1 MVDAKSLD
9 FTDVLKDLLDE
20 NAILVINKS
29 DILEKEIDSEIKNI
43 NHVLIS
49 IKDNKNIDELI
60 AKKTNF
66 FFNFSHG
73 IINC

>member
-1 MVDAKSLD
+1 MVDVKSLD
-9 FTDVLKDLLDE
+9 FTDVLKGLLDE

-29 DILEKEIDSEIKNI
+29 DLLEKEINSEIKNL

-60 AKKTNF
+60 SKIK
-66 FFNFSHG
+66 
-73 IINC
+73 II